1 MHFSFRQIVSSEF
14 EANKFRS
21 CCRAYFLPAKSASKF
36 AERINSILAREGGWG
51 GGGCTKCNVGRL
63 HSTAW
68 GHGGIVGTV
77 GTQSQL
83 QPLHIF
89 HAAYLCYFNVF
100 CICIKNLLAPFLVV
114 FAVPPALPPLSSLNA
129 LACSMW
135 HVARGP
141 RLCASKL
148 KHTIGI

>member
-1 MHFSFRQIVSSEF
+1 M
-14 EANKFRS
+14 
-21 CCRAYFLPAKSASKF
+21 
-36 AERINSILAREGGWG
+36 W

-114 FAVPPALPPLSSLNA
+114 FAVPPALPPPTLFACSSSLY
-129 LACSMW
+129 
-135 HVARGP
+135 VARCTWAEVVCFKIKAHNWDLSWNSLCRAAGEEGRAGAHGMKQSP
-141 RLCASKL
+141 RVAAINKYAADF
-148 KHTIGI
+148 GIRCQ